1 MQQYITSHSTR
12 VRKAK
17 EAIKHSPEKISIFDR
32 EAYVEFYLLEDIVRL
47 YQYRL
52 EKEKAKNYT
61 TRAGAMTQ
69 KRNLEKFSAIIKIF
83 QSAIEVAWGEIDSG
97 NYKVVWK
104 AIHEGAL
111 MAAAGNV
118 KNLPELRAL
127 AVDLLKELS
136 EEALAAT
143 SEDTAL
149 EEGLDELEAHE
160 ANVRSVRGL
169 PSADEI
175 EEVIRAV
182 EAAIPDKEKS
192 SKGKNKPNIE

>member
-1 MQQYITSHSTR
+1 MQQYITSHSAR

-52 EKEKAKNYT
+52 EKEKAKKYT

-69 KRNLEKFSAIIKIF
+69 KRNIEKFSAIIKIF

-136 EEALAAT
+136 EEALSAT
-143 SEDTAL
+143 AEDTAL

-182 EAAIPDKEKS
+182 EAAIPDNEKA